1 MHAGHD
7 GCRRSRTPA
16 IMADAAY
23 AIFTRRSE
31 RVTGNFFVDDEVL
44 LSEVSADVAT
54 LASVNPQL
62 FWDRG

>member
-1 MHAGHD
+1 
-7 GCRRSRTPA
+7 
-16 IMADAAY
+16 MADAAY

-44 LSEVSADVAT
+44 LSEVSMDVAT